1 MLRDDVRQ
9 LMEAYPRIYYA
20 CHTRHVRDP
29 ETDQELSAHQASI
42 LDHLDEVEPTNVG
55 ELALH
60 MDVTPSTMSIAA
72 RRLVRQGYVRRERDP
87 DDRRVVLLRLTDAGV
102 RVKSEKSV
110 LDPERVEA
118 LLDQLGPGERQD
130 ALRGLSLL
138 AEAAL
143 RTGRS
148 GDARKKE
155 AS

>member
-1 MLRDDVRQ
+1 MLRNDVSQ
-9 LMEAYPRIYYA
+9 LMEAYPRIYFA

-42 LDHLDEVEPTNVG
+42 LDHLDDVEPTNVG

-87 DDRRVVLLRLTDAGV
+87 DDRRRVLLRLTDAGV

-118 LLDQLGPGERQD
+118 LLDQLDPGERED

-143 RTGRS
+143 RMGRS
-148 GDARKKE
+148 GDARRKE